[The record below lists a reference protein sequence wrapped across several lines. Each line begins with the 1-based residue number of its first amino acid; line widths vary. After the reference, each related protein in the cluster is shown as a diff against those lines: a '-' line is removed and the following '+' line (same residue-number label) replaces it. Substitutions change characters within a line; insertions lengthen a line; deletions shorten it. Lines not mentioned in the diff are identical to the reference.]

1 MLEKKEGVAM
11 NIVDRWNRI
20 CALVA
25 ERDYVTVDELV
36 ELLDS
41 SPATIRRDLNSMED
55 EGLIERFRG
64 GAKSIQ
70 KSYVSAF
77 SMDKRLNER
86 QDVKMSI
93 CRKAAALVEDGDYIY
108 IDASSTTYFLA
119 DYITA
124 NNIVVI
130 TNSVLLLPKLLKK
143 KINTYILG
151 GSIEFESGSIIG
163 EETLEKIK
171 SMNFDKAFIG
181 TYGIDLERGFTT
193 YGTEEGELKRNLITQ
208 SKQVYVMADHKKF
221 GVSAFFTFGKLEA
234 ATIITDSCDREFLH
248 KGNILQLEDDKLRAD

>member
-1 MLEKKEGVAM
+1 M

-25 ERDYVTVDELV
+25 ERDYVTVGELV

-151 GSIEFESGSIIG
+151 GSI
-163 EETLEKIK
+163 
-171 SMNFDKAFIG
+171 
-181 TYGIDLERGFTT
+181 
-193 YGTEEGELKRNLITQ
+193 
-208 SKQVYVMADHKKF
+208 
-221 GVSAFFTFGKLEA
+221 
-234 ATIITDSCDREFLH
+234 
-248 KGNILQLEDDKLRAD
+248 

>member
-1 MLEKKEGVAM
+1 M

-36 ELLDS
+36 ELLAS
-41 SPATIRRDLNSMED
+41 SPATIRRDLNSMEE

-64 GAKSIQ
+64 GAKSVQ

-86 QDVKMSI
+86 QDVKMNI
-93 CRKAAALVEDGDYIY
+93 CKKAAGLIEDGDYIY
-108 IDASSTTYFLA
+108 IDASSTTYYLA

-124 NNIVVI
+124 QNIVVI

-143 KINTYILG
+143 KIHTYVLG
-151 GSIEFESGSIIG
+151 GTMEFESGSIVG
-163 EETLEKIK
+163 EETIAKTK

-181 TYGIDLERGFTT
+181 TYGIDLDRGFTT
-193 YGTEEGELKRNLITQ
+193 YGTKEGELKRNLMTQ

-221 GVSAFFTFGKLEA
+221 GVSAFFTFGNLEA
-234 ATIITDSCDREFLH
+234 AAIITDSCEREFLQ
-248 KGNILQLEDDKLRAD
+248 KGNIMLLENEQA